1 MPTTL
6 DDTLLRDLYGTPAM
20 RAVFDSRRLVQGW
33 LDAEAALALALADTG
48 VIPAASQCPSTR
60 SCR

>member
-48 VIPAASQCPSTR
+48 VIPADAAAAVARAC
-60 SCR
+60 